1 MEGGRTRVSFS
12 CLSEITSP
20 DHCVLFL
27 ERLFYAIIVVASIVM
42 LFFFLDTLYFVF
54 GMVILLLKI

>member
-1 MEGGRTRVSFS
+1 MF
-12 CLSEITSP
+12 
-20 DHCVLFL
+20 F

-42 LFFFLDTLYFVF
+42 LFFLDTLYFMF